1 MSDVIAA
8 MATLPVVFRQG
19 EDSAVAIAARGGFA
33 EHRGAIT
40 VSEIADFLGKHPTL
54 VDSWWL
60 WSMDK
65 RTDRGW
71 FFSERALRFPWQPR
85 WVVGYFPRTEGRP
98 RRYFRDKTDACATFI
113 LREFEHLS
121 QYVRPPNDR

>member
-19 EDSAVAIAARGGFA
+19 NESPVAIAARSGFA
-33 EHRGAIT
+33 EHREAIT
-40 VSEIADFLGKHPTL
+40 VQAIANFLTEHPTL
-54 VDSWWL
+54 VDTWRL
-60 WSMDK
+60 WSMDQ

-71 FFSERALRFPWQPR
+71 FFSERTLRLPWQPR
-85 WVVGYFPRTEGRP
+85 WIVGYFPRTDDRAP
-98 RRYFRDKTDACATFI
+98 RYFWDTNEACATFI

>member
-19 EDSAVAIAARGGFA
+19 EDSAVAIASRSGFA

-40 VSEIADFLGKHPTL
+40 VREIADFLDKHPTL

-65 RTDRGW
+65 RTDRAGSSRNAP
-71 FFSERALRFPWQPR
+71 FAFLGNRGGSSDISCARKVAHGGTFA
-85 WVVGYFPRTEGRP
+85 TRP
-98 RRYFRDKTDACATFI
+98 RRVPRSSSVS
-113 LREFEHLS
+113 LS
-121 QYVRPPNDR
+121 T